1 MTAKD
6 IMKLLSSRAES
17 RQEVIIQE
25 IMVHYGGSK
34 QRLDAWSIKPS
45 WTKQQA
51 TGYEIKVDRGD
62 FVRDDKWQEYLQC
75 CTQFYFVCPKNLIH
89 KEEVPEQA
97 GLIYCT
103 EKRATVVKVA
113 PYRAIEFDPFL
124 LGIIINRMKAN
135 IERQRSNR
143 IEYLKAEIEEDKI
156 ARIVGWKLGCKLAI
170 RQGELE
176 EQIAEAK
183 RVNQNLADVQEFLK
197 SMGVDMSKTG
207 LWNNYLSQ
215 LKEKLNESTNDILK
229 MNEQIRLETKNL
241 LKELNH
247 SKMCIDRAI
256 KVSEYIQQK
265 LDIYQQEV
273 ESNG

>member
-6 IMKLLSSRAES
+6 IMKLLSNRAES
-17 RQEVIIQE
+17 RQEVFIPE

-51 TGYEIKVDRGD
+51 TGFEIKVDRGD

-75 CTQFYFVCPKNLIH
+75 CSQFYFVCPKNLIH

-103 EKRATVVKVA
+103 EKRTTVVKVA

-135 IERQRSNR
+135 VERQRSNR
-143 IEYLKAEIEEDKI
+143 IEFLKAEIEEDRI
-156 ARIVGWKLGCKLAI
+156 AKKVGWQLGCKLSQ
-170 RQGELE
+170 RQTDLE
-176 EQIAEAK
+176 EQMCDLRKTNE
-183 RVNQNLADVQEFLK
+183 NLNDVKEFLK
-197 SMGVDMSKTG
+197 SMGVDMERTG
-207 LWNNYLSQ
+207 YWCNYLSQ
-215 LKEKLNESTNDILK
+215 LKEKLNESSNDILK
-229 MNEQIRLETKNL
+229 MNEAIRHETKNL
-241 LKELNH
+241 TRELESGMH
-247 SKMCIDRAI
+247 SINRA
-256 KVSEYIQQK
+256 KNVAEFIQKK
-265 LDIYQQEV
+265 LDIYKQEAI
-273 ESNG
+273 

>member
-1 MTAKD
+1 MSMSSGAILNLLAK
-6 IMKLLSSRAES
+6 RAES
-17 RQEVIIQE
+17 RQELLFEE
-25 IMVHYGGSK
+25 IKLHYNESK

-45 WTKQQA
+45 WTKEQA
-51 TGYEIKVDRGD
+51 TGYEIKVDRQD
-62 FVRDDKWQEYLQC
+62 FIRDDKWQEYLQC
-75 CTQFYFVCPKNLIH
+75 CTQFYFVCPKNIIH

-183 RVNQNLADVQEFLK
+183 RVN
-197 SMGVDMSKTG
+197 
-207 LWNNYLSQ
+207 
-215 LKEKLNESTNDILK
+215 
-229 MNEQIRLETKNL
+229 
-241 LKELNH
+241 
-247 SKMCIDRAI
+247 
-256 KVSEYIQQK
+256 
-265 LDIYQQEV
+265 
-273 ESNG
+273 